1 MSYIEGSYKQL
12 LFGVSQQD
20 RKDRLDGQ
28 VEAQVNMTSDLT
40 FGLRRRSPSEFVR
53 AEVGGIALENLSCFS
68 TELTGQNVVLM
79 VDTSTGGI
87 TLYTAD
93 GAALYSTTDAYLEG
107 TPDDLAYTVVQDV
120 LYIANRSIKP
130 TETLDNAGLPNPKRS
145 GYFYVPAGAYEKDF
159 SVSVKVGANEYTLT
173 EKSGNTSVPTE
184 AQPEKIVA
192 DLVVKLQADPNV
204 GTAAGYAYYTQGS
217 YVFMTGPVDFSL
229 SSGSGNQYMRTSG
242 AGTINL
248 LSELP
253 ASLPPQ
259 ADGFIVGVGTGRI
272 KTFYRWDNVAKAW
285 VEDAAY
291 EAQATLTNM
300 PIALTNDGSW
310 GLFDPIWER
319 RTAGDTES
327 NPSLKFVS
335 DGITGIGSFQG
346 RLVLLSGDYVCM
358 SGATRPERWYRS
370 TMTALQADD
379 PVEIA
384 ASAPLATPYRTAVQ
398 FNQDLVLFSGRY
410 QATIPGGQAITPQS
424 ATISISS
431 TYTTQANVPPVP
443 VGMSLF
449 FAAPRAA
456 GFAGVWEMTPS
467 PFSERQLTAQ
477 DVTGHIP
484 QYITGPIRWMLA
496 SSTTNILVVAD
507 SKDLTELVIHE
518 YLWTGSEKVHQSWHR
533 WKFAHPVHYAYFV
546 GDILYLIMS
555 ANGDTVFCKVDIRQ
569 GAGDGGAL
577 AGRLDMNIGVTVSAG
592 VVLVPEPLPQI
603 WAGST
608 IPADVIDNP
617 VWAVRTSG
625 EFAGVREA
633 LRTDGTTSV
642 DGGTTYWHYSATADN
657 GDTYRMGMR
666 YTSFVTPSAPIVR
679 DRNEVPI
686 TTQRALL
693 HKFVVSLQNT
703 GEFTYRVADKYRA
716 LPTVPSSPLMFG
728 SPELN
733 AGAAQVADS
742 TVFIP
747 CRLDMQSALLT
758 LSTDDVYDLNVTSL
772 EYGFKYHQ
780 RYGRRA

>member
-53 AEVGGIALENLSCFS
+53 AEVGGIALEHLSCFS

-79 VDTSTGGI
+79 VDTSTGDI

-93 GAALYSTTDAYLEG
+93 GAALYSATDAYLEG

-120 LYIANRSIKP
+120 LYIANRAIKP

-204 GTAAGYAYYTQGS
+204 GTAAGYSYYTQGS

-484 QYITGPIRWMLA
+484 QYIAGPIRWMLA

-577 AGRLDMNIGVTVSAG
+577 AGRLDMNIGVTVSSG

-608 IPADVIDNP
+608 TPADVIDNP

-642 DGGTTYWHYSATADN
+642 DGGTTYWHYTATADN
-657 GDTYRMGMR
+657 SDTYRMGMR